1 MSDLFYRQGVLVAL
15 EINNLYVHASEKEIL
30 KGISFTL
37 EPGKVYAFMG
47 PNGSG
52 KSTLCSALMGDPSLT
67 TKGSIKLNGKELI
80 NLKTD
85 ERAKSGLFLA
95 FQNPEEIEGV
105 KATSL
110 IRKAKSVAGK
120 QDLDKMVKD
129 HEKLIKMCEKLGMD
143 KSFISR
149 EINVG
154 FSGGEKKRL
163 EILQMSALK
172 PKVIIL
178 DEIDSGLDV
187 DGIKVISK
195 AIKELDDGTRC
206 FLIVTHYPRILK
218 FIVPNVVHILLDG
231 KIVKSGN
238 AKLAYEI
245 EKFGYM
251 KVKKNAKR

>member
-1 MSDLFYRQGVLVAL
+1 MVL
-15 EINNLYVHASEKEIL
+15 EINNLHVCASEKEII
-30 KGISFTL
+30 KGISLIL
-37 EPGKVYAFMG
+37 ESGKVYAFMG

-52 KSTLCSALMGDPSLT
+52 KSTLCSALMGDPTLNV
-67 TKGSIKLNGKELI
+67 KGSIKLNGKELI
-80 NLKTD
+80 NLKTN
-85 ERAKSGLFLA
+85 ERAKAGMFLA
-95 FQNPEEIEGV
+95 FQNPEEVEGV
-105 KATSL
+105 KASSL
-110 IRKAKSVAGK
+110 IRKAKSVADSNN
-120 QDLDKMVKD
+120 DLDKMVKD
-129 HEKLIKMCEKLGMD
+129 HEKLVKLCEKLGLD

-195 AIKELDDGTRC
+195 AIKELDDGTRS

-218 FIVPNVVHILLDG
+218 YIVPNVVHILSNG
-231 KIVKSGN
+231 KIIKSGN
-238 AKLAYEI
+238 AKLAYQI
-245 EKFGYM
+245 EKDGYA